1 MAVCGVENPNMN
13 ASPLSSST
21 AASGS
26 GAGTPRL
33 ETKVSRTRRPWIFSL
48 TGVCFIFGGLLAMQ
62 LRATQQIN
70 ANHKLEKAGIAEA
83 NLLATK
89 MKAQADAG
97 IKERAKMSAA
107 MVVLRDQ
114 LAKNGK
120 LTVTQVAALNAQLK
134 DLQTVAG
141 LTPFSGP
148 GVRITLSDNAAVVQN
163 AGDPGGAA
171 LPGLVHDF
179 DLQQVVN
186 ELRLAKAE
194 AIAINGQRITG
205 YSPIRCVGSPIMINW
220 ETVTS
225 PYVIDAVGNPATLR
239 SALEMP
245 AGIVDQMRNNG
256 GINVKVEGATNLK
269 LPAATGGVPKI
280 RVAKVIP

>member
-1 MAVCGVENPNMN
+1 
-13 ASPLSSST
+13 
-21 AASGS
+21 
-26 GAGTPRL
+26 
-33 ETKVSRTRRPWIFSL
+33 
-48 TGVCFIFGGLLAMQ
+48 MQ
-62 LRATQQIN
+62 LRATQQIQ
-70 ANHKLEKAGIAEA
+70 ANHKRETQGIAEA
-83 NLLATK
+83 NLLAAK
-89 MKAQADAG
+89 MRAQADASV
-97 IKERAKMSAA
+97 KERAKLNAS

-120 LTVTQVAALNAQLK
+120 LTVAQVAALNVQIR

-141 LTPFSGP
+141 LTPITGA
-148 GVRITLSDNAAVVQN
+148 GVRITLADNSAVALN
-163 AGDPGGAA
+163 AGDPGAA
-171 LPGLVHDF
+171 PLPGLVHDF

-225 PYVIDAVGNPATLR
+225 PYIVEAVGNPATLR

-256 GINVKVEGATNLK
+256 GINVKVSDAAALK
-269 LPAATGGVPKI
+269 LPAATGGVPKL
-280 RVAKVIP
+280 RVAKLLP